1 MQTIKMSTLIDNQ
14 SPTTLVL
21 LTLTSLYIIY
31 HLTQTLITFH
41 RRRIIRHKHRC
52 KPPPSYPHTDPI
64 FGLDIFLQNARLAR
78 DGFFMETIV
87 SRYKNFGPSL
97 YTFTQLFLGSR
108 IINTAE
114 PENIKAVL
122 ATQFKE
128 FELPPRRKR
137 AFRPTFGRGIFSTDG
152 REWEDSRGLLRPNFA
167 RSQVGDLETFEG
179 HVGRLVE
186 RIRLECGGE
195 GGIVDLQ
202 RLFFMLTMD
211 SATEF
216 LFGKSSD
223 VLGLGVDHGGE
234 RERGVR
240 FQTAFTY
247 VTERMGVE
255 SRVGKLA
262 TLFPDKRMD
271 ESIKFVHEYIGGYI
285 RKAVELRKAGFSNEK
300 VEKDE
305 EGGERRKRYVF
316 LEELAKQDISE
327 KKIQDELLNILLAG
341 RDTTAGLLSYLFY
354 VLARRKDVFAKL
366 KAEVDALGG
375 ERPSFEQLK
384 SMKYLQHTLNEILRL
399 HPIVPANSRV
409 CVTDT
414 TLPVG
419 GGPDGKSPIFV
430 KKGTQINY
438 QVYVMHRRK
447 DLYGEDA
454 DEFRP
459 ERWETFRPGWQ
470 YLPFNGGPRI
480 CIGQQ
485 FALTEAAFTT
495 VRLLQAFKGVEARD
509 NAPFTDF
516 LTLTAAVRGGVKV
529 VMIPA

>member
-1 MQTIKMSTLIDNQ
+1 MSTLIDSH
-14 SPTTLVL
+14 SPITLAL
-21 LTLTSLYIIY
+21 LALTSIYIIY
-31 HLTQTLITFH
+31 HLTLTLITAH
-41 RRRIIRHKHRC
+41 RRRIIIQKHNC

-64 FGLDIFLQNARLAR
+64 FGLDIFFSNARLAR
-78 DGFFMETIV
+78 DGFFMETV
-87 SRYKNFGPSL
+87 FSRYKLFGPSI

-108 IINTAE
+108 IINTAS
-114 PENIKAVL
+114 PENIKAIL

-137 AFRPTFGRGIFSTDG
+137 AFRPTFGHGIFTTDG
-152 REWEDSRGLLRPNFA
+152 REWEDSRALLRPNFA

-186 RIRLECGGE
+186 RIKGE
-195 GGIVDLQ
+195 GERGGVVDLQ

-223 VLGLGVDHGGE
+223 VLGVGRDGEGEEE
-234 RERGVR
+234 RERGVK

-285 RKAVELRKAGFSNEK
+285 RKTIELRKAG
-300 VEKDE
+300 VGGEKDE
-305 EGGERRKRYVF
+305 EKGGQGKKRYVF
-316 LEELAKQDISE
+316 LEELAKQDIGE

-384 SMKYLQHTLNEILRL
+384 SMKYLQYTLNEILRL

-447 DLYGEDA
+447 DLYGEEA

-459 ERWETFRPGWQ
+459 ERWETLRPSWQ

-509 NAPFTDF
+509 DAPFTDF